1 MLMTLDSS
9 VAKLVLLS
17 VAPNKDL
24 SLGIKSKSV
33 VCAGGGLDY
42 AFKIVE

>member
-1 MLMTLDSS
+1 MALDGS

-33 VCAGGGLDY
+33 VCAGSGPGY
-42 AFKIVE
+42 ALEVVK